1 MMSAFFHFQNILNR
15 WGGGGGGVGSVK
27 LTAPPGKTTLNKTSL
42 IRVKANSECYL
53 FQLTDHDFSSLFKSS
68 SKHNSRILQC

>member
-1 MMSAFFHFQNILNR
+1 MMSAFFHFQHILNR
-15 WGGGGGGVGSVK
+15 RGGGGVVK
-27 LTAPPGKTTLNKTSL
+27 LTPPPGKTTLKKTSL

-53 FQLTDHDFSSLFKSS
+53 FQLTDHDFSSLFKNC

>member
-1 MMSAFFHFQNILNR
+1 MMSAFFHFQHILNR
-15 WGGGGGGVGSVK
+15 LGEGGGLVK
-27 LTAPPGKTTLNKTSL
+27 LTPPPGKTTLKKTSL

-53 FQLTDHDFSSLFKSS
+53 FQLTDHDFSSLFKNC